1 MLTSD
6 KVHDV
11 SRTHMNNDY
20 PLRCWSMEQ
29 VAVRGS
35 FAFHVLDVALRI
47 CLLLAFLFF
56 NTTLNTE
63 KLVSDKRI
71 QKSVSR
77 YTVA

>member
-1 MLTSD
+1 
-6 KVHDV
+6 
-11 SRTHMNNDY
+11 
-20 PLRCWSMEQ
+20 MEQ